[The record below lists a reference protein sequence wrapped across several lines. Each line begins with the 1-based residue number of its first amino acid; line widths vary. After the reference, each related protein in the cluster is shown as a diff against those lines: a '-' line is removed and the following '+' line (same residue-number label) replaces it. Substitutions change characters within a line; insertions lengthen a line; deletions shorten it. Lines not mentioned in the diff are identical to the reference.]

1 MKRKKQN
8 LMAGILS
15 LSVTF
20 TALQPVSVCAAEIS
34 QQPKNPTHNCVTED
48 MTEWDQITFGMYPQ
62 TQITG
67 NALTDEIINAEYDAE
82 TGDAVVDGVRYR
94 RMQQDD
100 ANTTMNYKE
109 EENRYFR
116 WEPIQ
121 WNVLAA
127 DGDDL
132 FVMAAQEVDCKR
144 YHEERTDVTWKES
157 DLRAWLN
164 QDFYEAAFSE
174 EEQAEILTTDVQNDK
189 NSIYGI
195 SGGKNTSD
203 RIYLLSEGE
212 LATEAYGFCSRQIQ
226 EEERISQSKNFLPTD
241 YAYSRGVTTSKLST
255 DTKKNGSTWWLRS
268 PGRSQKYALDVSNGI
283 CNTDGDGIMCSNV
296 GVVPV
301 MHLKRSAITAEM
313 FKNPVHTCIRDHVS
327 TWDTV
332 SMGSYPGAEVTGDAL
347 TDQIRKASYD
357 ASGDATVAGT
367 KYRRILKEGTADSY
381 TYYKWEAILW
391 RVLYNDGEILYLAAE
406 KALDA
411 KAYDEIPE
419 GGDFSDTGNQWSDS
433 TLRQWM
439 NQEFYQ
445 TAFGE
450 AERSAIAA
458 TELNNPSDSST
469 TDHIFCL
476 FQADLL
482 NPDYGFC
489 EETTAFQQGR
499 SFVFSD
505 YAQMQR
511 QQYVEKMTNEY
522 GSWSMSD
529 DGVVWTRTAG
539 RYSNYTTSIKADGS
553 VDTYGEQVDDGGVGV
568 VPAMRVSL
576 ASDVWKYNPEQKP
589 SDGKDDTGKDDSGKD
604 NTGNSGQNNSSQPG
618 SASGDTTQNNTPD
631 NGTVNNGTTNNGTS
645 DSGLKDSASPTAS
658 AVNVRKIKVTLPSR
672 KLAAG
677 TKIKLRTT
685 VTPADA
691 AQKKLTYKVSN
702 QKYASVSKKGVL
714 KLKKAGAGHTVK
726 LTVSAQD
733 GSRVRTSCTI
743 KIMKHAVKKIRLSAG
758 SLAAGKSIMLNTEV
772 MTTGKK
778 ANTKLKYKSSNTRY
792 ATVDQKGRI
801 KAKKAG
807 KGKTVTI
814 TAVSLDGTDSKAKV
828 RIKIR

>member
-1 MKRKKQN
+1 
-8 LMAGILS
+8 
-15 LSVTF
+15 
-20 TALQPVSVCAAEIS
+20 
-34 QQPKNPTHNCVTED
+34 
-48 MTEWDQITFGMYPQ
+48 
-62 TQITG
+62 
-67 NALTDEIINAEYDAE
+67 
-82 TGDAVVDGVRYR
+82 
-94 RMQQDD
+94 
-100 ANTTMNYKE
+100 
-109 EENRYFR
+109 
-116 WEPIQ
+116 
-121 WNVLAA
+121 
-127 DGDDL
+127 
-132 FVMAAQEVDCKR
+132 
-144 YHEERTDVTWKES
+144 
-157 DLRAWLN
+157 
-164 QDFYEAAFSE
+164 
-174 EEQAEILTTDVQNDK
+174 
-189 NSIYGI
+189 
-195 SGGKNTSD
+195 
-203 RIYLLSEGE
+203 
-212 LATEAYGFCSRQIQ
+212 
-226 EEERISQSKNFLPTD
+226 
-241 YAYSRGVTTSKLST
+241 
-255 DTKKNGSTWWLRS
+255 
-268 PGRSQKYALDVSNGI
+268 
-283 CNTDGDGIMCSNV
+283 
-296 GVVPV
+296 
-301 MHLKRSAITAEM
+301 MHLKRSAITAETL
-313 FKNPVHTCIRDHVS
+313 KNPVHTCIRDHVS

-347 TDQIRKASYD
+347 TDQIRNASYD
-357 ASGDATVAGT
+357 ASGDAVVAGT

-381 TYYKWEAILW
+381 TYYKWEAIPW
-391 RVLYNDGEILYLAAE
+391 RVLYNDGETLYLAAE
-406 KALDA
+406 KALDV

-419 GGDFSDTGNQWSDS
+419 GGDFSDTNNKWSDS

-458 TELNNPSDSST
+458 TELNNPNDSST

-489 EETTAFQQGR
+489 EETGAFQQGR
-499 SFVFSD
+499 SFAFSD

-589 SDGKDDTGKDDSGKD
+589 SDGKDDAGKDDSGSGD
-604 NTGNSGQNNSSQPG
+604 NSGTTDNGKNDTGNSGQNNSSQPG
-618 SASGDTTQNNTPD
+618 STSGDTTQNNTPD
-631 NGTVNNGTTNNGTS
+631 NGTTNNGTA
-645 DSGLKDSASPTAS
+645 DSGLKDSAGSTAG

-733 GSRVRTSCTI
+733 GSHVRTSCTI

-758 SLAAGKSIMLNTEV
+758 SLAAGKSIRLNTAV
-772 MTTGKK
+772 IATGKK

-807 KGKTVTI
+807 KGKKVTI
-814 TAVSLDGTDSKAKV
+814 TAVSLDGTDIKAKV